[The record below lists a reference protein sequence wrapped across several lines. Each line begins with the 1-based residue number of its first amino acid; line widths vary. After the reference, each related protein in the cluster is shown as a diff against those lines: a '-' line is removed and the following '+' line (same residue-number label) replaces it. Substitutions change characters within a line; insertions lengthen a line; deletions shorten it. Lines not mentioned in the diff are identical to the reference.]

1 MSATVLIIEDNPL
14 NMELATDLLVAHH
27 FQVWQACTAEDGLRL
42 ARALIPDLVLVDLSL
57 PGMDGLSATKALRND
72 SATREI
78 KIVALTAHAMR
89 GDEEMAIRAG
99 CDGYLTKPINTRSFP
114 RQISDFIRSLVP
126 QTQSS
131 IP

>member
-27 FQVWQACTAEDGLRL
+27 FQVWQACSAEDGLRL
-42 ARALIPDLVLVDLSL
+42 ARALIPDLVLIDLSL
-57 PGMDGLSATKALRND
+57 PGMDGLSATRALRND
-72 SATREI
+72 SATREL